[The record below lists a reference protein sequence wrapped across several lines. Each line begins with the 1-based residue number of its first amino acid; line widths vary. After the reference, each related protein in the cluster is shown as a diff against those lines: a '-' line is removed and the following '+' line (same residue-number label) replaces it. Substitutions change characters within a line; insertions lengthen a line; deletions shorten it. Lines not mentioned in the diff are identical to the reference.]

1 MTITAKI
8 IKGRSLIFLIVW
20 FNSLLKTPSKM
31 PLKPTEKRFRGDS
44 S

>member
-8 IKGRSLIFLIVW
+8 IKGRSLTYWMVW
-20 FNSLLKTPSKM
+20 FNPKNTPSKM
-31 PLKPTEKRFRGDS
+31 PLKATKKSFRGDS